1 VFQTDDC
8 KTGTVHLRTRGENS
22 LSNKESL
29 VYYRAFFYDIV
40 GGKKMGQIIIDVPT
54 NDTVH
59 YEVES
64 TQEYKQL
71 IQILESD
78 VKPNPRSD
86 TANIE
91 IPKQKL
97 QAKDFSEVLGMW
109 ANRKET
115 GEEISMQIRKGN
127 RRQT

>member
-1 VFQTDDC
+1 MILSEV
-8 KTGTVHLRTRGENS
+8 KT
-22 LSNKESL
+22 
-29 VYYRAFFYDIV
+29 
-40 GGKKMGQIIIDVPT
+40 MGQIIIDVPT

>member
-1 VFQTDDC
+1 
-8 KTGTVHLRTRGENS
+8 
-22 LSNKESL
+22 
-29 VYYRAFFYDIV
+29 
-40 GGKKMGQIIIDVPT
+40 MGQIIIEVPT
-54 NDTVH
+54 NRTVH

-71 IQILESD
+71 MQILESD
-78 VKPNPRSD
+78 VKPNPRLD
-86 TANIE
+86 NANIE
-91 IPKQKL
+91 MPKQKL